1 MGKQVNRTG
10 PTQKNH
16 QGLTDDAVEYV
27 IPKGAK
33 SSAAR
38 SSANE
43 KKSYGLEQESESV
56 SSKSAGARSTGS
68 AGSSKSSGSK
78 STGAKSSKA
87 GAQGSSKSGTTGT
100 RSNSKGHSQSSAKV
114 AGNSNAAAKSK
125 QSNSRNS
132 QSRSTESSAKG
143 KTNIDR
149 MAEIM
154 RQTREQE
161 VKANAGSAKAATGST
176 KAKASAKGKTNIDR
190 MAEIMRQTRMEE
202 NRKRTMA
209 MTMTGL
215 TDSAESA
222 SYAHSTGLTGDKP
235 SVRSAKSSSGTTE
248 SSKRSSAKSSAGL
261 TGLTGMPESMP
272 SSNDEAAMARGL
284 AASTGK
290 SSAKAS
296 KSSKGLSPDTSYM
309 DAEIAAVNA
318 SEENSQSINTGTD
331 GAATKG
337 LLGFLPKKKADSEP
351 ASTGLPNQ
359 YENTG
364 SQELPPELEEQIAR
378 NIERRKKK
386 RNRPSP
392 FKLAC
397 ITIAVA
403 VALLFF
409 MSTSVFTIDTL
420 KVEGNSYFTDEEI
433 INMAHASTGKNLF
446 FHSGSREIIN
456 YLESSPYIQSAKVS
470 KKVPGTL
477 VIKVKER
484 EQMAALVYNKEYLII
499 DEDGLLLRRSSTKP
513 KVTILTGIK
522 LKKMNLGENIEVDN
536 EERLQEALDI
546 LKAMKEGDLYFKKI
560 VFTKKTIKAY
570 VYDALVCKGDAET
583 LISSMEKERL
593 QKILETLFDKGI
605 KRGTIT
611 FTEDGYASFEP
622 KV

>member
-38 SSANE
+38 SSANAK
-43 KKSYGLEQESESV
+43 KKSYGLEQEFESV
-56 SSKSAGARSTGS
+56 SSKSAGARSTGN
-68 AGSSKSSGSK
+68 AGSAKSSGSK
-78 STGAKSSKA
+78 STGARSSKA
-87 GAQGSSKSGTTGT
+87 GAQGSSKAGTTGT
-100 RSNSKGHSQSSAKV
+100 RSNSKGHSQGSAKV
-114 AGNSNAAAKSK
+114 AGNSNAAPKSK
-125 QSNSRNS
+125 QSTSRNSQSRGAEGSAKTTGSSNATTKSKQSTSRNS
-132 QSRSTESSAKG
+132 QSRSNES
-143 KTNIDR
+143 
-149 MAEIM
+149 
-154 RQTREQE
+154 
-161 VKANAGSAKAATGST
+161 
-176 KAKASAKGKTNIDR
+176 SAKGKTNIDR

-235 SVRSAKSSSGTTE
+235 SVRSAKSSAGTTE
-248 SSKRSSAKSSAGL
+248 NSKRSSAKSS

-272 SSNDEAAMARGL
+272 NSNDEAAMARGL

-331 GAATKG
+331 GASAKG
-337 LLGFLPKKKADSEP
+337 LLGFLPKKKADAEP
-351 ASTGLPNQ
+351 ASTGLPDQ

-364 SQELPPELEEQIAR
+364 SQELPPELEEQITR

>member
-38 SSANE
+38 SSTNAK
-43 KKSYGLEQESESV
+43 KKSYGLVQEFESV
-56 SSKSAGARSTGS
+56 SSKPAGARSTGS

-87 GAQGSSKSGTTGT
+87 GAQGSSKAGTTGT
-100 RSNSKGHSQSSAKV
+100 RSNSKGHSQGSAKV
-114 AGNSNAAAKSK
+114 AGNSNAAPKSK
-125 QSNSRNS
+125 QSTSRTS
-132 QSRSTESSAKG
+132 QPRSAES
-143 KTNIDR
+143 
-149 MAEIM
+149 
-154 RQTREQE
+154 
-161 VKANAGSAKAATGST
+161 
-176 KAKASAKGKTNIDR
+176 SAKGKTNIDR

-215 TDSAESA
+215 TDPAEST

-235 SVRSAKSSSGTTE
+235 SVRTAKSSAGTTE
-248 SSKRSSAKSSAGL
+248 NSKRSSAKSSNGL

-272 SSNDEAAMARGL
+272 NSNDEAAMARGL
-284 AASTGK
+284 AASIGK

-331 GAATKG
+331 GASAKG
-337 LLGFLPKKKADSEP
+337 LLGFLPKKKADAEP
-351 ASTGLPNQ
+351 ASTGLPDQ
-359 YENTG
+359 YENVG
-364 SQELPPELEEQIAR
+364 SQELPPELEEQITR